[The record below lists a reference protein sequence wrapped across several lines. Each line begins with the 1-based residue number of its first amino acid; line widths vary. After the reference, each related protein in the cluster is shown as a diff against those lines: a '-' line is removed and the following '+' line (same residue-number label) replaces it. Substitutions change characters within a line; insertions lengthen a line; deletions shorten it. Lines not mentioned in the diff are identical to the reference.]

1 MEFDRER
8 RKVLIASGSD
18 KGIEYLTGQ
27 LSGGRYDTSYPVAS
41 AAEARRRLDSV
52 AYDILI
58 VNTPLK
64 DEFGADFA
72 SGEAENSNIGVV
84 LIVKNEIYDQIAD
97 KTEDSGVIVLS
108 KPLSSSALTQAVRV
122 AAALRAR
129 LVKEEKKTETMQKRM
144 DEIRLVN
151 HAKWVLIS
159 KLGMDEE
166 NAHRFIEKQA
176 MDLRQTRSEV
186 SQFIIRTYENQ

>member
-1 MEFDRER
+1 M
-8 RKVLIASGSD
+8 
-18 KGIEYLTGQ
+18 
-27 LSGGRYDTSYPVAS
+27 
-41 AAEARRRLDSV
+41 
-52 AYDILI
+52 
-58 VNTPLK
+58 
-64 DEFGADFA
+64 
-72 SGEAENSNIGVV
+72 
-84 LIVKNEIYDQIAD
+84 LIVKNEIYDQIAY

>member
-72 SGEAENSNIGVV
+72 SG
-84 LIVKNEIYDQIAD
+84 
-97 KTEDSGVIVLS
+97 VIVLS
-108 KPLSSSALTQAVRV
+108 KPLSSSALAQAVRV

>member
-52 AYDILI
+52 AHDLLI

-72 SGEAENSNIGVV
+72 SGEAENRNIGVV
-84 LIVKNEIYDQIAD
+84 LIVKDEVYDQIAY
-97 KTEDSGVIVLS
+97 KTGD
-108 KPLSSSALTQAVRV
+108 
-122 AAALRAR
+122 
-129 LVKEEKKTETMQKRM
+129 
-144 DEIRLVN
+144 
-151 HAKWVLIS
+151 
-159 KLGMDEE
+159 
-166 NAHRFIEKQA
+166 
-176 MDLRQTRSEV
+176 
-186 SQFIIRTYENQ
+186 

>member
-1 MEFDRER
+1 MLR
-8 RKVLIASGSD
+8 R
-18 KGIEYLTGQ
+18 T
-27 LSGGRYDTSYPVAS
+27 
-41 AAEARRRLDSV
+41 
-52 AYDILI
+52 
-58 VNTPLK
+58 
-64 DEFGADFA
+64 
-72 SGEAENSNIGVV
+72 
-84 LIVKNEIYDQIAD
+84 
-97 KTEDSGVIVLS
+97 
-108 KPLSSSALTQAVRV
+108 
-122 AAALRAR
+122 AAALAMTATAAAA
-129 LVKEEKKTETMQKRM
+129 LVLPSSCKEEKKTETMQKRM

>member
-84 LIVKNEIYDQIAD
+84 LIVKNEIYDQIAY
-97 KTEDSGVIVLS
+97 KTEDSPPTCMERFPVEVFINNQRCKQYHACYFHYGEKGFFCTFGLWIYSPCQEETDYHKDS
-108 KPLSSSALTQAVRV
+108 KPGMGKTAFD
-122 AAALRAR
+122 AAAI
-129 LVKEEKKTETMQKRM
+129 K
-144 DEIRLVN
+144 
-151 HAKWVLIS
+151 
-159 KLGMDEE
+159 
-166 NAHRFIEKQA
+166 
-176 MDLRQTRSEV
+176 
-186 SQFIIRTYENQ
+186 

>member
-84 LIVKNEIYDQIAD
+84 LIVKNEIYDQIAY
-97 KTEDSGVIVLS
+97 KTEDSGVIVLKAAVVVCADS
-108 KPLSSSALTQAVRV
+108 GGKGSRRSPRKTCQGGEEDRDDAEANGRDPPCQPRKVGSNLKARHGRGKCPQIHRKTGDGSAADKVGGVAV
-122 AAALRAR
+122 
-129 LVKEEKKTETMQKRM
+129 
-144 DEIRLVN
+144 
-151 HAKWVLIS
+151 HYP
-159 KLGMDEE
+159 
-166 NAHRFIEKQA
+166 
-176 MDLRQTRSEV
+176 DL
-186 SQFIIRTYENQ
+186 

>member
-1 MEFDRER
+1 MGFDREPR
-8 RKVLIASGSD
+8 RVLIASGTER
-18 KGIEYLTGQ
+18 GTEYLTSVLDGNE
-27 LSGGRYDTSYPVAS
+27 YDASSPVSS

-52 AYDILI
+52 AYDIVI

-72 SGEAENSNIGVV
+72 ANAAENGVSGV
-84 LIVKNEIYDQIAD
+84 ILIVKNEIFDQISY
-97 KTEDSGVIVLS
+97 KTEDSGGIVLS
-108 KPLSSSALTQAVRV
+108 KPLSGNMIMQAIHIASALH
-122 AAALRAR
+122 AR
-129 LVKEEKKTETMQKRM
+129 LAKAEKKNESMQKRM

-159 KLGMDEE
+159 KLGMDEN

-176 MDLRQTRSEV
+176 MDLRQTKSEV

>member
-1 MEFDRER
+1 M
-8 RKVLIASGSD
+8 
-18 KGIEYLTGQ
+18 
-27 LSGGRYDTSYPVAS
+27 
-41 AAEARRRLDSV
+41 
-52 AYDILI
+52 
-58 VNTPLK
+58 
-64 DEFGADFA
+64 
-72 SGEAENSNIGVV
+72 
-84 LIVKNEIYDQIAD
+84 
-97 KTEDSGVIVLS
+97 LS

-176 MDLRQTRSEV
+176 MDLRISRREV
-186 SQFIIRTYENQ
+186 AENILKTLERPV

>member
-1 MEFDRER
+1 MGFDREPR
-8 RKVLIASGSD
+8 RVLIASGTER
-18 KGIEYLTGQ
+18 GTEYLTSVLDGKE
-27 LSGGRYDTSYPVAS
+27 YDASSPVSS

-52 AYDILI
+52 AYDIVI

-72 SGEAENSNIGVV
+72 ATAAENGASGVI
-84 LIVKNEIYDQIAD
+84 LIVKNEIFDQIAY

-108 KPLSSSALTQAVRV
+108 KPLSGNMIAQAIRIASALH
-122 AAALRAR
+122 AR
-129 LVKEEKKTETMQKRM
+129 LAKAEKKTESMQKRM

-159 KLGMDEE
+159 KLGMDED

-176 MDLRQTRSEV
+176 MDLRQTKSEV